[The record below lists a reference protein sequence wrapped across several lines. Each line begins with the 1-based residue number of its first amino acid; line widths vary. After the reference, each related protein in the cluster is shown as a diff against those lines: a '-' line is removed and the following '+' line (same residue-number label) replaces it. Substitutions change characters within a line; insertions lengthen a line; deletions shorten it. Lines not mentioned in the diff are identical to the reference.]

1 MSGLDKIMAVSF
13 TISENGFF
21 QTIDFRKRVFSKNPF
36 SRLLVILL
44 QTKTSPFP
52 NLPYGVGDK
61 LCTLTEGVISH
72 FHSQL

>member
-1 MSGLDKIMAVSF
+1 MAVSF

-21 QTIDFRKRVFSKNPF
+21 QTIDFRRRVFSKNPF
-36 SRLLVILL
+36 SRLTCYTILL
-44 QTKTSPFP
+44 QLKTSPFP

-72 FHSQL
+72 